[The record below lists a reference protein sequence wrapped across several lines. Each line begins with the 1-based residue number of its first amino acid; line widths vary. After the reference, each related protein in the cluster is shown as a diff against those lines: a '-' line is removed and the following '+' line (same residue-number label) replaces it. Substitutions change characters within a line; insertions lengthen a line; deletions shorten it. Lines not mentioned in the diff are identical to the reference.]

1 MNRDRTRSL
10 KHNCNNTLRP
20 VLTRFSDKD
29 DLVEACMA
37 AVHVPFFLDWRF
49 SAPFRGG
56 PFMDG
61 SVRRTAGRL

>member
-1 MNRDRTRSL
+1 MVNKVS
-10 KHNCNNTLRP
+10 RP
-20 VLTRFSDKD
+20 VRTRFSDKD

-61 SVRRTAGRL
+61 SVRHATETL